1 MVADL
6 QKAVEAKEE
15 FMSVVSHE
23 LRTPLNGII
32 GENSDKLICRA
43 LPLPTSASIAC
54 LALLLLC
61 HGKAVTKIKA
71 FAEQSWLK

>member
-32 GENSDKLICRA
+32 GEHLS
-43 LPLPTSASIAC
+43 
-54 LALLLLC
+54 
-61 HGKAVTKIKA
+61 
-71 FAEQSWLK
+71 

>member
-1 MVADL
+1 MCGHIMSRIKMVADL

-32 GENSDKLICRA
+32 GECG
-43 LPLPTSASIAC
+43 PIAENC
-54 LALLLLC
+54 
-61 HGKAVTKIKA
+61 KRT
-71 FAEQSWLK
+71 